1 MTGDIFHNLIIDVE
15 GAESAAEF
23 SEIHRRPEE
32 EEDRGE
38 RVAALGEKAED
49 AGEYKR
55 MQLMAELI
63 AAKGM

>member
-1 MTGDIFHNLIIDVE
+1 LHNLIITVE

-38 RVAALGEKAED
+38 RVAALGENAED
-49 AGEYKR
+49 AGEHKR
-55 MQLMAELI
+55 IQLMAELI